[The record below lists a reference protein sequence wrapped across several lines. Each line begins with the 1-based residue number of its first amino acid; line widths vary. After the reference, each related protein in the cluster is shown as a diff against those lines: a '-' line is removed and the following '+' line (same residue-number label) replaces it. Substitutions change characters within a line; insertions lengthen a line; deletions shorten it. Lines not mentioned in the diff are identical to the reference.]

1 MESSQE
7 NIGHKRRQ
15 YNSIP
20 TQIFQEQPKSYK
32 KYYIGFT
39 ALIILGALVVLL
51 LIWFEKIPNP
61 FKSNSEKSKSEK
73 SKSENCVG
81 EWETC
86 STTCGTGTS
95 KYRIKTQKQGDG
107 TSCSVADG
115 AFKSC
120 KIKDCP
126 VNCVGEWEPCSTLTT
141 CGEGTK
147 IYRVRTIKQGDGTNC
162 QHANN
167 YSRTCKIKD
176 CLTVNPTNGYSM
188 LPFTDTDKNVYEI
201 HIFKESTPYTVNFS
215 KDTICDILLVGGG
228 GGGGQQN
235 AGGGGAGGLVLIQN
249 LKVNGTYN
257 INVGSGGI
265 GGDGPKDIGKNGS
278 AGNNTTFI
286 KSDNSVIITAN
297 GGGGGGGGGAHN
309 VKVATNGGSGGG
321 GGWNGA
327 KGLQTQKAVQ
337 HTGIVSPTGTVL
349 ETKMNQFGEDGGA
362 GGGNGDS
369 YAGGGGGGAGGIGNS
384 DTNDAGQNGGL
395 GIDRVGE
402 FIFTQKFS
410 PSIGDNGWFAGGGGS
425 GGSDTNDGYGNGGQG
440 KFGGGG
446 HGDDGIGL
454 GLRVGGIGKKA
465 DAINGTG
472 GGGGSIRLPTIILG
486 GNGGSGIVILRY
498 KNN

>member
-1 MESSQE
+1 MESSQ
-7 NIGHKRRQ
+7 GQTGRRHKN
-15 YNSIP
+15 NSNSG
-20 TQIFQEQPKSYK
+20 QLLQEQPPSYK

-39 ALIILGALVVLL
+39 VLIIVGALIVLV

-61 FKSNSEKSKSEK
+61 FKS
-73 SKSENCVG
+73 KSENCVG
-81 EWETC
+81 EWEPC

-95 KYRIKTQKQGDG
+95 KYKIKTQKQGDG
-107 TSCSVADG
+107 ISCSVADG
-115 AFKSC
+115 ASKTC
-120 KIKDCP
+120 KINDCP
-126 VNCVGEWEPCSTLTT
+126 VNVNCVGEWEPCSTLTT
-141 CGEGTK
+141 CGEGKEKYK
-147 IYRVRTIKQGDGTNC
+147 IKTPKQGDGASC
-162 QHANN
+162 QFVAGFL
-167 YSRTCKIKD
+167 RTCKIKD

-201 HIFKESTPYTVNFS
+201 HIFRESTPYTVNFS

-249 LKVNGTYN
+249 LKANGSYT

-349 ETKMNQFGEDGGA
+349 ETKMNQFGEDGGD
-362 GGGNGDS
+362 GGGDGNS
-369 YAGGGGGGAGGIGNS
+369 YPGGGGGGAGGVGATS
-384 DTNDAGQNGGL
+384 PTNDTGQNGGL
-395 GIDRVGE
+395 GIDRVGT
-402 FIFTQKFS
+402 FIFMEKFS
-410 PSIGDNGWFAGGGGS
+410 PSIGDNGWFAGGGG
-425 GGSDTNDGYGNGGQG
+425 GGGDGTNEGYGNGGQG

-446 HGDDGIGL
+446 DGDGFGMRAGGIVRKADGI
-454 GLRVGGIGKKA
+454 
-465 DAINGTG
+465 NGSG
-472 GGGGSIRLPTIILG
+472 GGGGSIRDPTIILG
-486 GNGGSGIVILRY
+486 GNGGSGVVILRY
-498 KNN
+498 KTNV